1 MELIR
6 FNYCEFNFFNHKVVF
21 YEISKGYRVEVTQT
35 SAGMKVTKTTD
46 ILNPP
51 SLHVAET
58 LILKLFKD

>member
-6 FNYCEFNFFNHKVVF
+6 FNFCEFSFIKHKVLFIPIV
-21 YEISKGYRVEVTQT
+21 KGYRVEVTQT
-35 SAGMKVTKTTD
+35 TGEKKTVKTTE

>member
-1 MELIR
+1 MELIG
-6 FNYCEFNFFNHKVVF
+6 FNYCEFIFKKHKVVF

-35 SAGMKVTKTTD
+35 TGTQKTTKF
-46 ILNPP
+46 IEVLNAP